1 MVDSDGFV
9 FLPVSPIAFLPSVLV
24 TVLSVDVVVDSCLIV
39 LDVCDACTGS
49 VVIDAVVGDA
59 VVVDAVVEDV
69 IVVDVVC
76 VE

>member
-1 MVDSDGFV
+1 M
-9 FLPVSPIAFLPSVLV
+9 SPIAFLPSVLV
-24 TVLSVDVVVDSCLIV
+24 TVLSVDVVVDSGLIV
-39 LDVCDACTGS
+39 LVVCDACTGS

-59 VVVDAVVEDV
+59 VAVDAVVEDV